1 MAILADPILLTIITL
16 VAGWGISAVSKR
28 AGLLISA
35 SGIIFLYVL
44 STPLVGRQLLVA
56 LESELYDLAAVAAR
70 PEAIVILGADLRRRT
85 PEYGGDT
92 VGRLSLERIRSG
104 ARLHRETGLP
114 ILAVGGAIADS
125 EKPVAMVMAEALS
138 ADFQL
143 SARWMET
150 DSRNTYENA
159 KLSSDILRA
168 EGIQAVYLVTHAWH
182 MPRALEAFRQVGI
195 TAIPRPTGWTNAGPG
210 IAVSDFLPYSGALR
224 NSAYAMHEWIGRL
237 WYRIR
242 YY

>member
-35 SGIIFLYVL
+35 SGIIFLYLL
-44 STPLVGRQLLVA
+44 STPLVGRQSLAA
-56 LESELYDLAAVAAR
+56 LESELHDLAAVAAR

-92 VGRLSLERIRSG
+92 VGRLSLERIRYG

-125 EKPVAMVMAEALS
+125 EKPVAMVMAEALG
-138 ADFQL
+138 ADFQI

-182 MPRALEAFRQVGI
+182 MPRALEVFHQAGI
-195 TAIPRPTGWTNAGPG
+195 TAIPRPTGWTDAGPG

>member
-16 VAGWGISAVSKR
+16 VAGLGISAVSKR

-92 VGRLSLERIRSG
+92 VDRLSLERIRYG
-104 ARLHRETGLP
+104 ARLHGEPGLP
-114 ILAVGGAIADS
+114 ILTVGGAIVGS
-125 EKPVAMVMAEALS
+125 E
-138 ADFQL
+138 
-143 SARWMET
+143 
-150 DSRNTYENA
+150 SR
-159 KLSSDILRA
+159 S
-168 EGIQAVYLVTHAWH
+168 
-182 MPRALEAFRQVGI
+182 P
-195 TAIPRPTGWTNAGPG
+195 
-210 IAVSDFLPYSGALR
+210 
-224 NSAYAMHEWIGRL
+224 
-237 WYRIR
+237 
-242 YY
+242 